1 MSYYLEPD
9 SHIRY
14 KVKLILNLSNYA
26 TKKIRSWYRCWY
38 VFFSINKLV
47 NVPTSLKA
55 KVDELDVGKWKII
68 PVDLRKLSDVTD
80 NEVVKNTKFNTL
92 KTKLNTLENKSP
104 DATTLIHINQY
115 NTDKQNLEEKI
126 GDADKK
132 PQMQVV

>member
-1 MSYYLEPD
+1 M
-9 SHIRY
+9 
-14 KVKLILNLSNYA
+14 
-26 TKKIRSWYRCWY
+26 
-38 VFFSINKLV
+38 V

-55 KVDELDVGKWKII
+55 KVHKLDVGKWKII

-132 PQMQVV
+132 PQIQVV